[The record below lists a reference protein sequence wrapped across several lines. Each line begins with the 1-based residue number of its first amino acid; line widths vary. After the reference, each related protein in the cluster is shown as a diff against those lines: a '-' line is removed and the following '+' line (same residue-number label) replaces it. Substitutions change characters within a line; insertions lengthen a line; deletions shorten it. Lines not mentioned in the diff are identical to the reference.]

1 MARIWQGPTERPST
15 LIAMQ
20 EANEEKLIELHFY
33 FVSIRNI
40 YRFLAKA
47 INDEALSEF
56 SEDLDTLNSKWLAH
70 NSKAREAFEHID
82 QRLPGEKHEEKIA
95 QIGNRK
101 VHYGIRWKEAEFYHS
116 DLLWDISQSTYEE
129 FHRDIGNFLKNL
141 EEKFPKQWRV
151 GV

>member
-1 MARIWQGPTERPST
+1 MARIWQMPAERPNT
-15 LIAMQ
+15 RIAMQ

-40 YRFLAKA
+40 YRFLSKA
-47 INDEALSEF
+47 IDDDVLSEF
-56 SEDLDTLNSKWLAH
+56 SAELDTLNSKWLAH

-101 VHYGIRWKEAEFYHS
+101 VHYGISWKDAEFRHS
-116 DLLWDISQSTYEE
+116 DLVWDISQNTYEE
-129 FHRDIGNFLKNL
+129 FHRDIAEFLNKL
-141 EEKFPKQWRV
+141 QMKFPKEWRV